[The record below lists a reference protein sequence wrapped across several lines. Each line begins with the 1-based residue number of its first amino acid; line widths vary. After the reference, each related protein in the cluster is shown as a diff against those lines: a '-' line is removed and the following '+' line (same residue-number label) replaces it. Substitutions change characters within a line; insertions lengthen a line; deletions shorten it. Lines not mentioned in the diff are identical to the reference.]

1 MTPFRVRSFLAS
13 NLSRIVDAAN
23 ARTPDATWKY
33 GWKDYIL
40 PVRGRLFSHRIND
53 KFIANADVP
62 AILNLQPRLLVPHLS
77 FNAIG
82 SLPAI
87 LTFRAILRRRCE
99 SSCCRL
105 PLSLSRIAKQFVH
118 GDLAPHHSAR
128 ACSSAMIH
136 TGELPMEAA
145 LCALLVRLTTRFY
158 NADSPTICLEAPTR
172 VLLASQ
178 MPSRSSTFCFAHL
191 HDDAAASLSV
201 PMKSDLP
208 LRCRRCTSAS
218 AWGASVRSRCRSA
231 RMMEADDGES
241 REHARPRIAA
251 YPTLTLRRG
260 LCSCVPDRIP
270 NRIRGFPALRRR
282 LTPRACG
289 TFSAAGEAA
298 VRVHENLS
306 RILVKRCACFALSV
320 ENRELSPFYWE
331 LRSTSAQ
338 AREAQS
344 DGIDAARRAHCRT
357 IHHSRSPASAWIVSI
372 FIGSSI
378 AIFLDLCDTARSHA
392 RTPEHAGHHAREV
405 ASKSALLPFLS
416 ALAEP
421 RAAASDAVDHRTRVA
436 LVLSLSYQRCH
447 EPTHSCSRY
456 HLALLHQHLR
466 SGNLKS
472 YLKPPSFAAA
482 CASASPSS
490 PIVALLLSHRCL
502 GAGTLNAKACR
513 SRSSTRRHTTAGA
526 RSRLPHLVDAA
537 AGSTP
542 RVRLHYAL
550 LTAAAG
556 RTTCPLAL
564 DGNSHSSLNIEA
576 SLAQRRGRRPTTSLR
591 CTCPGVGR
599 LRTLRVDDVLVPVQP
614 PRLFVCAARKDLRP
628 SLNWLHECLG
638 VEASIRSP
646 TRSCYPSGAHEC
658 ERERPK
664 FCCPPSSTP
673 RRPRRRSS
681 TFIATVMSF
690 TPICRCTSA
699 ASGTTFSLTRIIFY
713 ILSLGIYFVVHTI
726 SYMCN

>member
-1 MTPFRVRSFLAS
+1 MYANPRRPSTPSAAPAPKAHPVPSED
-13 NLSRIVDAAN
+13 VDAAN

-77 FNAIG
+77 FNTIG

-87 LTFRAILRRRCE
+87 LTFRAINALRRRCE

-289 TFSAAGEAA
+289 TFTVLVKSDFISL
-298 VRVHENLS
+298 LS
-306 RILVKRCACFALSV
+306 RPFVVPGLRFSPGTIYLANSPPPQMLWCRASKYCIDVQYNDRGFDALSTTRNQFALDSPKGK
-320 ENRELSPFYWE
+320 LSKRTAPH
-331 LRSTSAQ
+331 SAKNDWHSLQ
-338 AREAQS
+338 GNAERANSGLEGNMREA
-344 DGIDAARRAHCRT
+344 
-357 IHHSRSPASAWIVSI
+357 
-372 FIGSSI
+372 
-378 AIFLDLCDTARSHA
+378 
-392 RTPEHAGHHAREV
+392 
-405 ASKSALLPFLS
+405 
-416 ALAEP
+416 
-421 RAAASDAVDHRTRVA
+421 
-436 LVLSLSYQRCH
+436 
-447 EPTHSCSRY
+447 
-456 HLALLHQHLR
+456 
-466 SGNLKS
+466 
-472 YLKPPSFAAA
+472 
-482 CASASPSS
+482 
-490 PIVALLLSHRCL
+490 
-502 GAGTLNAKACR
+502 
-513 SRSSTRRHTTAGA
+513 
-526 RSRLPHLVDAA
+526 
-537 AGSTP
+537 
-542 RVRLHYAL
+542 
-550 LTAAAG
+550 
-556 RTTCPLAL
+556 
-564 DGNSHSSLNIEA
+564 
-576 SLAQRRGRRPTTSLR
+576 
-591 CTCPGVGR
+591 
-599 LRTLRVDDVLVPVQP
+599 
-614 PRLFVCAARKDLRP
+614 
-628 SLNWLHECLG
+628 
-638 VEASIRSP
+638 
-646 TRSCYPSGAHEC
+646 
-658 ERERPK
+658 
-664 FCCPPSSTP
+664 
-673 RRPRRRSS
+673 
-681 TFIATVMSF
+681 
-690 TPICRCTSA
+690 
-699 ASGTTFSLTRIIFY
+699 
-713 ILSLGIYFVVHTI
+713 
-726 SYMCN
+726 